1 MAKAY
6 SNDLRE
12 RVIKSYQSGMSKKEI
27 INIFMTG
34 SDTLNRWIRKYKET
48 GSMEPCKRTKYR
60 AKKFSGEAL
69 LEHVL
74 KNPSAALE
82 ERAVFFSVK
91 RQSIYTRMKIL
102 GITRKKRLSSAKK
115 ETRGKETNF
124 VKK

>member
-12 RVIKSYQSGMSKKEI
+12 RAIKSYESGMSKKEI
-27 INIFMTG
+27 IDIFIIG

-48 GSMEPCKRTKYR
+48 GSIEPCKRTKYR
-60 AKKFSGEAL
+60 AKKFSDEAL

-74 KNPSAALE
+74 KNPSATLE
-82 ERAVFFSVK
+82 ERALFFSVK
-91 RQSIYTRMKIL
+91 HQSVYSRMKIL
-102 GITRKKRLSSAKK
+102 GMTRKKRLFPTKK
-115 ETRGKETNF
+115 ETRRKEMHF